1 MTSLRKRI
9 DRHCKSCTY
18 DSSAAGSWRQ
28 QVTLCSLNSC
38 QFHDV
43 RPRTNYPIPKSVLTY
58 YGIKS
63 PLFERQKDDS

>member
-1 MTSLRKRI
+1 MASLRKRI
-9 DRHCKSCTY
+9 DQNCKRCSY

-28 QVTLCSLNSC
+28 QVTLCPVNSC

-43 RPRTNYPIPKSVLTY
+43 RPKTNYPIPESVLNF

-63 PLFERQKDDS
+63 LSFERLKDDP